1 MYLANISS
9 EIINTLIIFGVVL
22 LGIVLAYVIFFMPKT
37 KGEKAIKKKVNKAV
51 VVEEGEKNQEKDQA
65 ILNENKKYSIII
77 DPLPDIEP
85 TPKKPEEN
93 LAQLR
98 AATLTEELESV
109 DEPVNLEELELQAEN
124 EENPKKIEPK
134 KDDDSTKAATMVE
147 TKDEEVEKEAKGETK
162 DLGKYHV
169 LYRKDDNKWYV
180 KREGSDKILRV
191 LETQA
196 EAIAWATIKALNQN
210 TAIVIHKRDG
220 KIRKQNY

>member
-1 MYLANISS
+1 MHLSNISPDM
-9 EIINTLIIFGVVL
+9 INTFIIFGVVL
-22 LGIVLAYVIFFMPKT
+22 LAIVLAYVIFFMPKT
-37 KGEKAIKKKVNKAV
+37 KGEKVVKKKVNKAENM
-51 VVEEGEKNQEKDQA
+51 EEEKIQEKDQA
-65 ILNENKKYSIII
+65 ILNESKKYSIII

-85 TPKKPEEN
+85 SPRKPEEN
-93 LAQLR
+93 LEKMR
-98 AATLTEELESV
+98 AEMLVEELESV
-109 DEPVNLEELELQAEN
+109 NEPVNLEELEMQAEN
-124 EENPKKIEPK
+124 EENPKKIEPE
-134 KDDDSTKAATMVE
+134 KDDDVAEAKAEVE
-147 TKDEEVEKEAKGETK
+147 TKDEEVEKETKEETK

-196 EAIAWATIKALNQN
+196 EAIAWATIKALNQD

>member
-1 MYLANISS
+1 MYLANISPDMV
-9 EIINTLIIFGVVL
+9 NTLIIFGVVL
-22 LGIVLAYVIFFMPKT
+22 LAIILAYVIFFMPKT
-37 KGEKAIKKKVNKAV
+37 KGEKVTKKKINKVAAI
-51 VVEEGEKNQEKDQA
+51 EEEEKNQEKDQA
-65 ILNENKKYSIII
+65 VLNESKKYSIII

-93 LAQLR
+93 LEKMR
-98 AATLTEELESV
+98 AAMLAEELESV
-109 DEPVNLEELELQAEN
+109 DEPVNLEELEMQAEN
-124 EENPKKIEPK
+124 EEKPKKSEPEK
-134 KDDDSTKAATMVE
+134 EDDSPVSEIVVE
-147 TKDEEVEKEAKGETK
+147 TKEEEVVKETKEETK

-180 KREGSDKILRV
+180 KREGSEKILRV

-196 EAIAWATIKALNQN
+196 EAIAWATIKALNQD

>member
-1 MYLANISS
+1 MYLANISPDM
-9 EIINTLIIFGVVL
+9 INTLIIFGVVL
-22 LGIVLAYVIFFMPKT
+22 LVIVLAYVIFFMPKT
-37 KGEKAIKKKVNKAV
+37 KGEKVIKKKVNKAV
-51 VVEEGEKNQEKDQA
+51 VVEEEEKNQEKDQA
-65 ILNENKKYSIII
+65 ILNESKKYSIII

-85 TPKKPEEN
+85 TPKNPEEN
-93 LAQLR
+93 LVKMRTAM
-98 AATLTEELESV
+98 LTEELESV
-109 DEPVNLEELELQAEN
+109 DEPVNLEELEVQAEN

-134 KDDDSTKAATMVE
+134 QEDDSTIAEPVIE
-147 TKDEEVEKEAKGETK
+147 TKAEEIEKETKEETK
-162 DLGKYHV
+162 ELGKYHV

-196 EAIAWATIKALNQN
+196 EAIAWATIKALNQD